1 MELEP
6 HEGLENTIGLLH
18 GATAAALLDTAMGCA
33 ISTMLP
39 AGQGAVTLDLKLTYL
54 RPLSVKSGTISA
66 EGKVIKLGRQTS
78 YAEGWVRDAAGNL
91 AVHATAT
98 FSMVGDEPHARNKMQ
113 LSCEPQLLLYDC
125 KHIIG
130 PAMRYSREHKLET
143 HARIVKKAS
152 VRLREKGAHGIG
164 VADLMKDAGLT
175 HGGFYAHFDS
185 REALVIEAFAYAMD
199 RSTERWRR
207 LAETMPPEKRM
218 AAIVESYLTPLHRD
232 DPGHGCAVTALGA
245 EIARES
251 PKTRKAFAAKLEQMV
266 DMLAEQLP
274 DVPRKAARK
283 QALATL
289 STMVGTLVL
298 ARIAGSGELSDEI
311 LGAGR
316 DAALG
321 RAAPARPRRR
331 SLELRRV
338 G

>member
-1 MELEP
+1 
-6 HEGLENTIGLLH
+6 
-18 GATAAALLDTAMGCA
+18 
-33 ISTMLP
+33 
-39 AGQGAVTLDLKLTYL
+39 
-54 RPLSVKSGTISA
+54 
-66 EGKVIKLGRQTS
+66 
-78 YAEGWVRDAAGNL
+78 
-91 AVHATAT
+91 
-98 FSMVGDEPHARNKMQ
+98 
-113 LSCEPQLLLYDC
+113 
-125 KHIIG
+125 
-130 PAMRYSREHKLET
+130 MRYSREHKLET

-152 VRLREKGAHGIG
+152 VRIREKGAHGIG

-199 RSTERWRR
+199 RSTERWRK
-207 LAETMPPEKRM
+207 LAETIPPEKRM
-218 AAIVESYLTPLHRD
+218 ATIVETYLTPLHRD

-266 DMLAEQLP
+266 DMLAEQIP

-289 STMVGTLVL
+289 STMVGALVL
-298 ARIAGSGELSDEI
+298 ARIAGTGELSDEI

-321 RAAPARPRRR
+321 RATPAKPAARKSRPP
-331 SLELRRV
+331 SN
-338 G
+338 